1 MSSSNEA
8 NGSVNLYMIANL
20 FALFWLNS
28 EFVDIEES
36 VVFFILSFFKVVCE
50 AGKFCNFTCDG
61 LGLNSL
67 PTVHNCHLPVTS
79 FFYPVA

>member
-20 FALFWLNS
+20 FSLFWLNF

-36 VVFFILSFFKVVCE
+36 VAFFILSFSKAICR
-50 AGKFCNFTCDG
+50 AGQFCNFTCDG

-67 PTVHNCHLPVTS
+67 PTVRNCHLLVTS